1 MTQIIIETYG
11 FLGCAFIYILFLEKL
26 HMSICGYVLAKNR
39 NRSAGVWFLNSFL
52 LNIWAIIILYCS
64 KKLEY
69 HVLER
74 TDETETYTKEPDTLG
89 ENLLGLAVVS
99 LVIEIIFLVLTFI
112 KVKSLFDTAF

>member
-1 MTQIIIETYG
+1 MYSI
-11 FLGCAFIYILFLEKL
+11 LGCFLIFILFLEKL
-26 HMSICGYVLAKNR
+26 LMSICGYVLAKNR

-74 TDETETYTKEPDTLG
+74 TDETETYTKETDTLG

-99 LVIEIIFLVLTFI
+99 LIIEIIFIVMIFL
-112 KVKSLFDTAF
+112 KAKSILSDTSF

>member
-1 MTQIIIETYG
+1 MYG
-11 FLGCAFIYILFLEKL
+11 ILGCFLIFILFLEKL
-26 HMSICGYVLAKNR
+26 LMSICGYVLAKNR

-74 TDETETYTKEPDTLG
+74 TGDTETYTKEPDTLG
-89 ENLLGLAVVS
+89 ENLLGLAIVS
-99 LVIEIIFLVLTFI
+99 LIIEIIFLVLMFL
-112 KVKSLFDTAF
+112 KAKSLFDTAL